1 MLVFPIQNLKQ
12 GEMPFTLM
20 ISADPFKKYAEA
32 LLEKGV
38 LSVKIIEPQTIETAP
53 WVAFKCQF
61 GCPHYGKNL
70 CCPPHA
76 PTYEQ
81 TRKIIDSYQTA
92 LLFHT
97 HERQRVT
104 EMAEETAK
112 LMFFDGYY
120 KVIAFGSGPC
130 TLCKECTLQGCINP
144 AKARPSM
151 EACGIDV
158 FQTVRNNGYE
168 LNTLADRQS
177 QSDNFGLIL
186 IY

>member
-92 LLFHT
+92 LLFQH
-97 HERQRVT
+97 
-104 EMAEETAK
+104 
-112 LMFFDGYY
+112 
-120 KVIAFGSGPC
+120 S
-130 TLCKECTLQGCINP
+130 
-144 AKARPSM
+144 
-151 EACGIDV
+151 
-158 FQTVRNNGYE
+158 
-168 LNTLADRQS
+168 
-177 QSDNFGLIL
+177 
-186 IY
+186 